1 MANWFECKVTYE
13 KMVDNGTPKRTS
25 EGYLV
30 QGDTYTEIE
39 ERLTKELTP
48 FTSLGELIINTIKRS
63 SSPSSSSLIIPRTTA
78 SIVARSTSSRLT
90 RREVSRSALQ
100 LL

>member
-48 FTSLGELIINTIKRS
+48 FTSLGELIINTIKRIKLAELFLS
-63 SSPSSSSLIIPRTTA
+63 DHPEDD
-78 SIVARSTSSRLT
+78 
-90 RREVSRSALQ
+90 REER
-100 LL
+100 